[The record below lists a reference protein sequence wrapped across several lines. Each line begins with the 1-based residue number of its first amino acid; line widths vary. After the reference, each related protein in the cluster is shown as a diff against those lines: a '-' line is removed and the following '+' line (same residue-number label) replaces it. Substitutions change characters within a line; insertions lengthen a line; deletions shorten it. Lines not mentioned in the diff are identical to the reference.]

1 VFRQACT
8 SAGNMSVLDVLVHK
22 TGARSAK
29 IRLDKLKQSEDDAVM
44 NAYSDVFLIPI
55 MRSHLRIMI
64 HARRRNRRRS
74 NWRRL
79 KRPFG

>member
-22 TGARSAK
+22 MGARSAK

-44 NAYSDVFLIPI
+44 NAYSDVFFDPYNEE
-55 MRSHLRIMI
+55 SPQD
-64 HARRRNRRRS
+64 NDS
-74 NWRRL
+74 C
-79 KRPFG
+79 